1 MTRKKSQ
8 MGRKYKGQSGNPK
21 QRAAKAASDAAT
33 ASTGVNPAPMGRPW
47 PTKEGAAAMERPSPT
62 QEAGAATASEKKKML
77 EALRQMNVDPTFA
90 GLLLVWTMTTQ
101 RRLRSS
107 CNKDE

>member
-1 MTRKKSQ
+1 MPPKKGHIARKRKSQ
-8 MGRKYKGQSGNPK
+8 TKNPMF
-21 QRAAKAASDAAT
+21 RFAKAASDAAV
-33 ASTGVNPAPMGRPW
+33 ANTGLNPTPVGRP
-47 PTKEGAAAMERPSPT
+47 PAGGRLSPT
-62 QEAGAATASEKKKML
+62 QEAGAATASEKKKTL

>member
-1 MTRKKSQ
+1 MTRKKSCVGQ
-8 MGRKYKGQSGNPK
+8 KRKGQSGNLK
-21 QRAAKAASDAAT
+21 QRAAKAASDAAV
-33 ASTGVNPAPMGRPW
+33 ANGQPNPTPVGRPRA
-47 PTKEGAAAMERPSPT
+47 GSRPSPGT
-62 QEAGAATASEKKKML
+62 QKAGAATASEKKKML

>member
-1 MTRKKSQ
+1 MPSKRKGFQGAQK
-8 MGRKYKGQSGNPK
+8 KKGQTK
-21 QRAAKAASDAAT
+21 HAAQAFAKAASDAAV
-33 ASTGVNPAPMGRPW
+33 ANGLPNPTPVGRPRA
-47 PTKEGAAAMERPSPT
+47 GSRPSPGT
-62 QEAGAATASEKKKML
+62 QKAGAATASEKKKML

>member
-1 MTRKKSQ
+1 MPRHSGKRHKP
-8 MGRKYKGQSGNPK
+8 KGTTNPA
-21 QRAAKAASDAAT
+21 QAFAKAASDAAV
-33 ASTGVNPAPMGRPW
+33 ANGLPNPTPVGRPRA
-47 PTKEGAAAMERPSPT
+47 GSRPSPGT
-62 QEAGAATASEKKKML
+62 QKAGAATASEKKKML

>member
-1 MTRKKSQ
+1 MPRWKAGKKQ
-8 MGRKYKGQSGNPK
+8 KSGTTNP
-21 QRAAKAASDAAT
+21 AFAFAKAASAA
-33 ASTGVNPAPMGRPW
+33 AVANGQPNPTPVGRPRA
-47 PTKEGAAAMERPSPT
+47 GSRPSPGT
-62 QEAGAATASEKKKML
+62 QKAGAATASEKKKML

>member
-1 MTRKKSQ
+1 MPPKKGHIARK
-8 MGRKYKGQSGNPK
+8 RKGQSGNPK
-21 QRAAKAASDAAT
+21 HRFAKAASDAAV
-33 ASTGVNPAPMGRPW
+33 ANGQPNPTPVGRPRA
-47 PTKEGAAAMERPSPT
+47 GSRPSPGT
-62 QEAGAATASEKKKML
+62 QKAGAATASEKKKML

>member
-1 MTRKKSQ
+1 MPPKKGHVGQ
-8 MGRKYKGQSGNPK
+8 KRKGQTKNPMF
-21 QRAAKAASDAAT
+21 RFAKAASAA
-33 ASTGVNPAPMGRPW
+33 AVANGQPNPTPVGRPRA
-47 PTKEGAAAMERPSPT
+47 GSRPSPGT
-62 QEAGAATASEKKKML
+62 QKAGAATASEKKKML

>member
-1 MTRKKSQ
+1 MPPKKSCV
-8 MGRKYKGQSGNPK
+8 GRKFKGQSGNPK
-21 QRAAKAASDAAT
+21 HRFAKAASDAAV
-33 ASTGVNPAPMGRPW
+33 ANGQPNPTPVGRPRA
-47 PTKEGAAAMERPSPT
+47 GSRPSPGT
-62 QEAGAATASEKKKML
+62 QKAGAATASEKKKML

>member
-1 MTRKKSQ
+1 MPRFRPGKKQ
-8 MGRKYKGQSGNPK
+8 KSGTNNAA
-21 QRAAKAASDAAT
+21 QAFAKAASAA
-33 ASTGVNPAPMGRPW
+33 AVANGQPNPTPVGRPRA
-47 PTKEGAAAMERPSPT
+47 GSRPSPGT
-62 QEAGAATASEKKKML
+62 QKAGAATASEKKKMF

>member
-1 MTRKKSQ
+1 MPRHSGKRHKP
-8 MGRKYKGQSGNPK
+8 KGTNNAAQ
-21 QRAAKAASDAAT
+21 AFAKAASAA
-33 ASTGVNPAPMGRPW
+33 AVANGQPNPTPVGRPRA
-47 PTKEGAAAMERPSPT
+47 GSRPSPGT
-62 QEAGAATASEKKKML
+62 QKAGAATASEKKKML